1 MGSLVFT
8 KQEGLKMENCM
19 YWDGFVTVEKI
30 DDKKA
35 FIASLQG
42 NLYIEISMKVARY
55 LVERLE
61 GSMKNCYKII
71 DRIVG
76 LRK

>member
-1 MGSLVFT
+1 
-8 KQEGLKMENCM
+8 MENCI

-35 FIASLQG
+35 FIASFSG
-42 NLYIEISMKVARY
+42 DMYIEISMSVARY

-61 GSMKNCYKII
+61 GCEENGYKII
-71 DRIVG
+71 DRIKG
-76 LRK
+76 LK